1 MSNSSYAPVL
11 RDDDDH
17 PNIPSAGDLGQN
29 LVGPPAGQ
37 AVPAATSIPLM
48 QVVAPAT
55 LPEGYEFMAA
65 LGDRTVKVVV
75 PPGGVEQ
82 GQKFEVPFP
91 QHLETALTGVS
102 VPVGHWRDGILD
114 IFHYGVCHPA
124 CWTSSACHL
133 LAAGQVISRLKLTWW
148 GRPGTTAQ
156 AAMAFKIIFV
166 AVVSYWVIFELLGF
180 VLESTN
186 PNNGR
191 SPYAPK
197 IQPGTTWFE
206 FAYLQLAMRFL
217 SWIGTT
223 VVLINVRTYVREK
236 YAIPA
241 SDISGLEDCC
251 CSCWCPCL
259 VASQMLRHTTDYDV
273 YPATCCTETGIP
285 PHAPSIV

>member
-1 MSNSSYAPVL
+1 
-11 RDDDDH
+11 
-17 PNIPSAGDLGQN
+17 
-29 LVGPPAGQ
+29 
-37 AVPAATSIPLM
+37 
-48 QVVAPAT
+48 
-55 LPEGYEFMAA
+55 
-65 LGDRTVKVVV
+65 
-75 PPGGVEQ
+75 
-82 GQKFEVPFP
+82 
-91 QHLETALTGVS
+91 
-102 VPVGHWRDGILD
+102 
-114 IFHYGVCHPA
+114 
-124 CWTSSACHL
+124 
-133 LAAGQVISRLKLTWW
+133 
-148 GRPGTTAQ
+148 
-156 AAMAFKIIFV
+156 MAFKIIFV

-259 VASQMLRHTTDYDV
+259 VASQMLRHTTGTSLPRMHTSLTSHGLWVLSFATASLHGTPTGRDFWLA
-273 YPATCCTETGIP
+273 PASQPIEFGRMRKP
-285 PHAPSIV
+285 